1 MSEYRKTTANEL
13 FYVTLTTVGWIDVFS
28 RDNYK
33 QLLVENLRYC
43 QQHEGLEIYAY
54 VIMSNHL
61 HLIAA
66 SRNKE
71 LSQLLGRFKGHTA
84 KKIISMIESDTYES
98 RREWLLYL
106 FAWFAKGNKQYGK
119 YHFWQ
124 YTNHPTL
131 LYSQEVIMQK
141 LNYIHQNPV
150 RAGLV
155 TEPEHYLYSSAHIA
169 HHLELEVL

>member
-28 RDNYK
+28 RDSCK
-33 QLLVENLRYC
+33 QLLIENLQYC
-43 QQHEGLEIYAY
+43 QQQEGLEIYAY

-66 SRNKE
+66 SRNTE
-71 LSQLLGRFKGHTA
+71 LSQLLGRFKSHTA
-84 KKIISMIESDTYES
+84 KKIISMIETDPGES
-98 RREWLLYL
+98 RKEWLLYL
-106 FAWFAKGNKQYGK
+106 FSWFAKGNKQYEK

-131 LYSQEVIMQK
+131 LYSQEVIKQK

-155 TEPEHYLYSSAHIA
+155 TDPEHYLYSSAHIA
-169 HHLELEVL
+169 HHLNLEVL